1 MGKSDKIVVV
11 KLGGSVITD
20 KDRPLSPNLRNI
32 RNISRQL
39 ARAMK
44 MDDKLRLILIHGGGS
59 FGHYYAKKFGLST
72 KIITTASPEG
82 LSLTAISMI
91 QLHSLL
97 LRELARLDVYCTTVL
112 PLELFSM
119 IDNPAVLSKSGSLRL
134 ESIFLHSLIPITF
147 GYVNLEG
154 NKSYIVSGDKIALA
168 LANSLRVVKT
178 IFVMDVDGVHTS
190 PDLGGPILRQL
201 SRDDIA
207 IKSSLGKFDVTGGIR
222 SKISVGLDIAERG
235 SDVYFVNGTK
245 RSRLFEI
252 LQDSENAVATKIYST
267 KKSASHSA

>member
-1 MGKSDKIVVV
+1 MGKSNKIVVV
-11 KLGGSVITD
+11 KFGGSVITH

-32 RNISRQL
+32 RSITRQL
-39 ARAMK
+39 ARAME

-72 KIITTASPEG
+72 KIVEAASPEG
-82 LSLTAISMI
+82 LSRTATSMI

-97 LRELARLDVYCTTVL
+97 LQELAKSEVYCTTVF

-119 IDNPAVLSKSGSLRL
+119 IDNPTFLSKSGDWRI
-134 ESIFLHSLIPITF
+134 ESIFLHSLVPITF
-147 GYVNLEG
+147 GFVNLEG
-154 NKSYIVSGDKIALA
+154 SKSYIVSGDTIALA
-168 LANSLRVVKT
+168 LANSLKIEKT

-190 PDLGGPILRQL
+190 SDLRGPILRKL

-207 IKSSLGKFDVTGGIR
+207 IESSLGKFDVTGGIR
-222 SKISVGLDIAERG
+222 SKISVGLDIADSG

-245 RSRLFEI
+245 RSRLLEI
-252 LQDSENAVATKIYST
+252 LQGSQNAVATKIYST
-267 KKSASHSA
+267 KKSVSHTG